1 MDSLA
6 CVKSGRFVKKK
17 KMRFQKYLDSC
28 GHECEYSRIS
38 SLVATRD
45 VSQERVSLPHLP
57 QNVPGGEGG
66 GKRRLYSQASVN
78 RALVR

>member
-17 KMRFQKYLDSC
+17 EMRFQKYLDSC

-45 VSQERVSLPHLP
+45 VSQERVSLP

-66 GKRRLYSQASVN
+66 GKRRLYSQ
-78 RALVR
+78 LVR